1 MDEYDVVEAGTDIL
15 LGDSKS
21 VLKKI
26 GLSIFEK
33 KQFEDI
39 FVSAG
44 KTVAEY
50 EKDTQSRMNLGK
62 FCSVKRI

>member
-1 MDEYDVVEAGTDIL
+1 MDEYDVVESGTDL
-15 LGDSKS
+15 L
-21 VLKKI
+21 LKI

-44 KTVAEY
+44 KFHF
-50 EKDTQSRMNLGK
+50 QCL
-62 FCSVKRI
+62 

>member
-1 MDEYDVVEAGTDIL
+1 MDEYDVVEVGTDLL

-39 FVSAG
+39 FVSA
-44 KTVAEY
+44 VE
-50 EKDTQSRMNLGK
+50 NV
-62 FCSVKRI
+62 CSCAH